1 MHRITRNKFTLIEI
15 LVVLLIA
22 GILISISV
30 RGLTALTQGEGMNGA
45 VRTISSK
52 LSLARSY
59 AVVKNRYI
67 AMLMPNDNT
76 LTPSPAFTAN
86 YITDNFT
93 AVDALKNYFYTQMR
107 LCYVNY
113 DTSDPSNKKYVFDDW
128 IDGEDWYKLPE
139 GACAYINA
147 NPIKVLNIT
156 IDGTSN
162 LNAPAVIFRPSGL
175 PAGSDE
181 VTLKVFM
188 ATYNPIANAL
198 VYQRKSGAGLGWDI
212 TINQFSGRVDYV
224 KANPK
229 GP

>member
-1 MHRITRNKFTLIEI
+1 MHRITRNNFTIIEI
-15 LVVLLIA
+15 LMVLLIA
-22 GILISISV
+22 GILLAVSI
-30 RGLTALTQGEGMNGA
+30 RGLTGLTKGQGAAGA

-52 LSLARSY
+52 LSMARSY
-59 AVVKNRYI
+59 AVVKNRYVAI
-67 AMLMPNDNT
+67 LMPNDNT
-76 LTPSPAFTAN
+76 LTPSPDFTAN

-113 DTSDPSNKKYVFDDW
+113 DVSDPNNKKYVFDDW
-128 IDGEDWYKLPE
+128 IDGSEWYELPD
-139 GACAYINA
+139 GTCAYIIA

-156 IDGTSN
+156 IDGTPN

-175 PAGSDE
+175 LAGSSE

-188 ATYNPIANAL
+188 ATYNPLANAL

-212 TINQFSGRVDYV
+212 TINQFSGRVSYA